1 MLCSTGWF
9 LPGFRRRA
17 SWSIDRVAPYDRHSF
32 ANTGIPRDFKN
43 AEVKL
48 LRSAIISLPICATVA
63 LAAPLSAQSIETPAR
78 NAYVIDLATDTVL
91 LNKAADIAM
100 PPASMSKL
108 MTVYMV
114 FERLK
119 KGSLSLDDTFLVS
132 KKAWKKG
139 GSKMFVKVGDR
150 VSVADL
156 LRGIIVQS
164 GNDACIVVAEA
175 LGGSEDTFAEMMTRR
190 AKEIGLTNS
199 RFANATGWP
208 HPEHRMSARDLALLS
223 KKLVTEF
230 PELYK
235 IFNEKTFTYSKIKQS
250 NRNPLLYRDIGADG
264 LKTGHTEAAGYG
276 LTASAVRGDRRI
288 VMVLNGLGSVR
299 QRSQESLR
307 VMEWAFRT
315 FKPYALFKKEEVVT
329 KADIWLGAAPSVPLI
344 IPADLKLTLSRDAR
358 SKMKVV
364 VRMSNPIAAPI
375 QKGQQLATLVISAPN
390 FKTRE
395 IPLVASESV
404 GQLGFVGRIG
414 AAIKHVLWGSS

>member
-1 MLCSTGWF
+1 MQ
-9 LPGFRRRA
+9 
-17 SWSIDRVAPYDRHSF
+17 RVVRTIAPIAF
-32 ANTGIPRDFKN
+32 A
-43 AEVKL
+43 A
-48 LRSAIISLPICATVA
+48 A
-63 LAAPLSAQSIETPAR
+63 LAAPASAQNFDTPAR
-78 NAYVIDLATDTVL
+78 NAYVLDLATNTVL
-91 LNKAADIAM
+91 LSKKAEIPM

-119 KGSLSLDDTFLVS
+119 KGSLTLDDTFLVS
-132 KKAWKKG
+132 EKAWKKG

-150 VSVADL
+150 VSVSDL

-164 GNDACIVVAEA
+164 GNDACIVIAEG
-175 LGGSEDTFAEMMTRR
+175 LGGTEDAFAEMMTRR
-190 AKEIGLTNS
+190 AKEMGLTNT

-208 HPEHRMSARDLALLS
+208 HPNQLMSARDLADLS
-223 KKLVTEF
+223 RQLITQF

-250 NRNPLLYRDIGADG
+250 NRNPLLYRNIGADG

-276 LTASAVRGDRRI
+276 LTASAIRDDRRI
-288 VMVLNGLGSVR
+288 VMVLNGMKSVR

-315 FKPYALFKKEEVVT
+315 FKPYALFKKNEVIT
-329 KADIWLGAAPSVPLI
+329 KADIWLGTASTVPLI
-344 IPADLKLTLSRDAR
+344 IPEALKMTLSRDAR
-358 SKMKVV
+358 AKMKVV
-364 VRMSNPIAAPI
+364 VRMSNPVAAPVR
-375 QKGQQLATLVISAPN
+375 KGQQLATLVITAPN

-395 IPLVASESV
+395 IPLIAAEEI

-414 AAIKHVLWGSS
+414 AAIKHVLWGAS